1 MDQGYRQLVSLMLPA
16 GVTEYFELM
25 NVEKTEEGLI
35 KIYLEEKNIAP
46 YEYRSEKLHSKGFM
60 PEVSVQDFPIR
71 NQKVVLCITR
81 RRWEVVKT
89 GEIITRN
96 WTAIRERARMTSEFG
111 LFLKAVLG

>member
-1 MDQGYRQLVSLMLPA
+1 
-16 GVTEYFELM
+16 
-25 NVEKTEEGLI
+25 
-35 KIYLEEKNIAP
+35 
-46 YEYRSEKLHSKGFM
+46 M

-71 NQKVVLCITR
+71 NQKVVLCITK

-111 LFLKAVLG
+111 LFF